1 MARATNAPA
10 AKKRHK
16 KILKYA
22 KGYFGSKS
30 KLFRYAKEAVQHAW
44 QYAYIDRKKKK
55 SDRRGLWI
63 VRLNAACRN
72 NGITYSRFIEGLH
85 AANIQL
91 DRKVLSDLAIRDE
104 VAFTGLVAQAQ
115 DALKAKAAAAKTSA
129 PAAKA

>member
-16 KILKYA
+16 KVLKYA

-55 SDRRGLWI
+55 ADRRGLWI
-63 VRLNAACRN
+63 VRLNAACRAA
-72 NGITYSRFIEGLH
+72 GMSYSRFIEGLH
-85 AANIQL
+85 AAQIEL

-104 VAFTGLVAQAQ
+104 VAFAAVIKQAQ
-115 DALKAKAAAAKTSA
+115 DALKAKAAAAT
-129 PAAKA
+129 AKA

>member
-16 KILKYA
+16 KVLKYA

-55 SDRRGLWI
+55 ADRRGLWI
-63 VRLNAACRN
+63 VRLNAACRS
-72 NGITYSRFIEGLH
+72 NGITYSRFIEGLK
-85 AANIQL
+85 AANIIM

-104 VAFTGLVAQAQ
+104 LAFTGLVKQAQ
-115 DALKAKAAAAKTSA
+115 DALKTKAAAAKSA
-129 PAAKA
+129 